1 MEQSELFGRNATGH
15 QTAVTD
21 HITRRAERL
30 VNSIVAIHTQL
41 NVSIMLLSASSNI
54 VLLGDCTSRRGEI
67 FHKPVAVQ
75 SCRSPITTSHSVTK
89 YSTFKISC
97 FLTLSVQNGS
107 KKSLVSGFNCICVT
121 VNTWLTPDV
130 VPHVDLSGDACS
142 PPPPSDA
149 LLPVHTLSA
158 PLPP

>member
-1 MEQSELFGRNATGH
+1 M
-15 QTAVTD
+15 VTD

-142 PPPPSDA
+142 PPPPQTLCCLFTHS
-149 LLPVHTLSA
+149 LLHF
-158 PLPP
+158 LPDCYVTWQ